1 MCAINGFSFHNS
13 LLLKQMMN
21 FCKNRG
27 PDWEE
32 TYHDEDF
39 SIGHNRLSIL
49 DIDNRSNQPFIYK
62 NFILSFNGEIY
73 NYLDLKR
80 DLEQKGYR
88 FNTSSD
94 TEVLVILFYEY
105 GIEAFKK
112 LSGIFSISIWDKN
125 KKILY
130 LIRDIVGIKP
140 LYYKE
145 KNGNIFF
152 SSLINPLLINDKVNL
167 NLKAANYFNNF
178 GYNDLS
184 ETFYKGIF
192 KVLPGELLIYRDKK
206 LTKKKFLNYN
216 FKTNKKL
223 SNEFIKEKIIKIIK
237 KQTVSD
243 VPIALSL
250 SGGIDSNILLGNINK
265 PLKTYSASFVYN
277 NNKNLDSIFAAQRAI
292 EYKTEHNEINIS
304 DDDFMNS
311 LELINDI
318 LEEPIGNENSVGNY
332 FLSKNIKEKVLL
344 VGDGGDEIFTGY
356 NKYRSIYFF
365 SILNKINFLKFLK
378 PYSKNKNLNRFF
390 FSSANDMH
398 LSFSNQNLLNNKN
411 IYKHYNQV
419 KSDEVNFNHFNKK
432 NYDLS
437 LENIM
442 FADIDTWVQN
452 DVLLRN
458 DKIYMNKDIEVRVP
472 YLDQEMIENFL
483 FYSPFK
489 KINFFRRTKP
499 LLRKLFK
506 SQLKTILKQKKG
518 FNSPFNFWINEKKNI
533 DKIKFF
539 FSKEY
544 YRSDLL
550 NYEEVKKILHNK
562 YKNSFEIYSL
572 LMFQIFLKK
581 IISEYVIIY
590 Y

>member
-458 DKIYMNKDIEVRVP
+458 DKIYMNKGIEVRVP

-581 IISEYVIIY
+581 NNF
-590 Y
+590 

>member
-1 MCAINGFSFHNS
+1 MCAINGFSFNNS
-13 LLLKQMMN
+13 FLLKKMMSY
-21 FCKNRG
+21 CKNRG

-32 TYHDEDF
+32 TYYDEDV

-73 NYLDLKR
+73 NYLDLKKE
-80 DLEQKGYR
+80 LEQKGYK
-88 FNTSSD
+88 FQTTSD
-94 TEVLVILFYEY
+94 TEVLIKLFYEY
-105 GIEAFKK
+105 NIEAFKR

-130 LIRDIVGIKP
+130 LIRDIVGVKP
-140 LYYKE
+140 LYYRE

-152 SSLINPLLINDKVNL
+152 STLINPLLIDSKVDL

-178 GYNDLS
+178 GYNDLN
-184 ETFYKGIF
+184 ETFYKNVF
-192 KVLPGELLIYRDKK
+192 KVLPGELLIYKK
-206 LTKKKFLNYN
+206 NNLIKKKFLNYN
-216 FKTNKKL
+216 FNLSKKL
-223 SNEFIKEKIIKIIK
+223 SDEFIKEKIKDIIK

-250 SGGIDSNILLGNINK
+250 SGGIDSNILLANINK
-265 PLKTYSASFVYN
+265 NLKTYSVSFNYN
-277 NNKNLDSIFAAQRAI
+277 NNKSLDSIFAAQRAA

-304 DDDFMNS
+304 DDDFMDS
-311 LELINDI
+311 LELMNDL
-318 LEEPIGNENSVGNY
+318 LEEPIGNQNSISNY

-356 NKYRSIYFF
+356 LKYRSIYFF

-378 PYSKNKNLNRFF
+378 PYSNNKNLDRFF
-390 FSSANDMH
+390 ISNSNKMH
-398 LSFSNQNLLNNKN
+398 LSFSNQNLLNNKKN
-411 IYKHYNQV
+411 YKYYNQI
-419 KSDEVNFNHFNKK
+419 KSDEVYFNHFNKK
-432 NYDLS
+432 NSDLS
-437 LENIM
+437 LENVM

-458 DKIYMNKDIEVRVP
+458 DKIYMSNGIEVRVP

-483 FYSPFK
+483 FYSSFK
-489 KINFFRRTKP
+489 KVNFLKKTKP

-506 SQLKTILKQKKG
+506 NQLKTTLKQKKG
-518 FNSPFNFWINEKKNI
+518 FNSPFNFWINDKKNI
-533 DKIKFF
+533 NKIKFF

-544 YRSDLL
+544 YISDLID
-550 NYEEVKKILHNK
+550 YKEVQKSLDKK

-581 IISEYVIIY
+581 NNF
-590 Y
+590 

>member
-1 MCAINGFSFHNS
+1 MCAINGFSYHNS
-13 LLLKQMMN
+13 LLLKQMMS

-73 NYLDLKR
+73 NYLNLKKDLQ
-80 DLEQKGYR
+80 QKGYK
-88 FNTSSD
+88 FNTASD

-112 LSGIFSISIWDKN
+112 LSGIFSISIWDRN

-184 ETFYKGIF
+184 ETFYKGVF

-206 LTKKKFLNYN
+206 LTKKKFLNYD

-250 SGGIDSNILLGNINK
+250 SGGLDSNILLGNINK
-265 PLKTYSASFVYN
+265 PLKTYSASFIYN
-277 NNKNLDSIFAAQRAI
+277 NNKNLDSIFAAQRAT

-344 VGDGGDEIFTGY
+344 TGDGGDEIFTGY

-365 SILNKINFLKFLK
+365 SILNKIKFLKFLK

-390 FSSANDMH
+390 FSNSNDMH
-398 LSFSNQNLLNNKN
+398 LSFSNQNLLNNKDT
-411 IYKHYNQV
+411 YKYYNQI
-419 KSDEVNFNHFNKK
+419 KSGEVNFNHFNKK
-432 NYDLS
+432 NSGLN

-458 DKIYMNKDIEVRVP
+458 DKIYMDKGIEVRVP

-483 FYSPFK
+483 FYSSFK
-489 KINFFRRTKP
+489 KINFFKRTKP

-550 NYEEVKKILHNK
+550 NYEEIQKILHNK

-581 IISEYVIIY
+581 NNF
-590 Y
+590 

>member
-1 MCAINGFSFHNS
+1 MCAINGFSFHDS
-13 LLLKQMMN
+13 LLLKKMMSY
-21 FCKNRG
+21 CKNRG

-32 TYHDEDF
+32 TYHDENV

-49 DIDNRSNQPFIYK
+49 DIDSRSNQPFIYK

-73 NYLDLKR
+73 NYLDLKKK
-80 DLEQKGYR
+80 LEQKGYK
-88 FNTSSD
+88 FHTTSD
-94 TEVLVILFYEY
+94 TEVLIKLFYEHD
-105 GIEAFKK
+105 IEAFKK
-112 LSGIFSISIWDKN
+112 LSGIFSISLWDKN

-152 SSLINPLLINDKVNL
+152 STLINPLLINDKKDL
-167 NLKAANYFNNF
+167 NLSAANYFNNF
-178 GYNDLS
+178 GYNDLN
-184 ETFYKGIF
+184 ETFYKGVF

-206 LTKKKFLNYN
+206 LTKRKFLNYD
-216 FKTNKKL
+216 FKSNKGL
-223 SNEFIKEKIIKIIK
+223 SNEFIKEKIKDIIK

-265 PLKTYSASFVYN
+265 PLKTYSASFSYN
-277 NNKNLDSIFAAQRAI
+277 NNKNLDSIFAAQRAA

-304 DDDFMNS
+304 DDDFMDS
-311 LELINDI
+311 LEVINDL

-356 NKYRSIYFF
+356 DKYRSIYFF
-365 SILNKINFLKFLK
+365 SVLNKINFLKFLK
-378 PYSKNKNLNRFF
+378 PNSNNKNLDRFF
-390 FSSANDMH
+390 FSSSNDMH

-411 IYKHYNQV
+411 NYKYYNQIR
-419 KSDEVNFNHFNKK
+419 SDEVNFNHFNKK
-432 NYDLS
+432 NSDLS
-437 LENIM
+437 LENVM
-442 FADIDTWVQN
+442 LADIDTWVQN

-458 DKIYMNKDIEVRVP
+458 DKIYMNKGIEVRVP

-483 FYSPFK
+483 FYSSFK
-489 KINFFRRTKP
+489 KINFFKRTKP

-506 SQLKTILKQKKG
+506 NQLKTILKQKKG
-518 FNSPFNFWINEKKNI
+518 FNSPFNFWINDKKNI

-544 YRSDLL
+544 YSSELL
-550 NYEEVKKILHNK
+550 DYNEVVKTLNHK

-581 IISEYVIIY
+581 NNF
-590 Y
+590 

>member
-1 MCAINGFSFHNS
+1 MCAINGFSYHNS
-13 LLLKQMMN
+13 LLLKQMMS

-73 NYLDLKR
+73 NYLDLKK
-80 DLEQKGYR
+80 DLQQKGYK
-88 FNTSSD
+88 FNTASD

-112 LSGIFSISIWDKN
+112 LSGIFSISIWDRN

-184 ETFYKGIF
+184 ETFYKGVF

-206 LTKKKFLNYN
+206 LTKKKFLNYD

-250 SGGIDSNILLGNINK
+250 SGGLDSNILLGNINK
-265 PLKTYSASFVYN
+265 PLKTYSASFIYN
-277 NNKNLDSIFAAQRAI
+277 NNKNLDSIFAAQRAT

-344 VGDGGDEIFTGY
+344 TGDGGDEIFTGY

-365 SILNKINFLKFLK
+365 SILNKIKFLKFLK

-390 FSSANDMH
+390 FSSSNEMH
-398 LSFSNQNLLNNKN
+398 LSFSNQNLLNNKDT
-411 IYKHYNQV
+411 YKHYNQI
-419 KSDEVNFNHFNKK
+419 KSGEVNFNHFNKK
-432 NYDLS
+432 NSDLN

-458 DKIYMNKDIEVRVP
+458 DKIYMDKGIEVRVP

-483 FYSPFK
+483 FYSSFK
-489 KINFFRRTKP
+489 KINFFKRTKP

-550 NYEEVKKILHNK
+550 NYEEIQKILHNK

-581 IISEYVIIY
+581 NNF
-590 Y
+590 

>member
-1 MCAINGFSFHNS
+1 MCAINGFSYHNS
-13 LLLKQMMN
+13 LLLKQMMS

-73 NYLDLKR
+73 NYLDLKK
-80 DLEQKGYR
+80 DLQQKGYK
-88 FNTSSD
+88 FNTASD

-112 LSGIFSISIWDKN
+112 LSGIFSISIWDRN

-184 ETFYKGIF
+184 ETFYKGVF

-206 LTKKKFLNYN
+206 LTKKKFLNYD

-223 SNEFIKEKIIKIIK
+223 SKKFLKEKIIKIIK

-250 SGGIDSNILLGNINK
+250 SGGLDSNILLGNINK
-265 PLKTYSASFVYN
+265 PLKTYSASFIYN
-277 NNKNLDSIFAAQRAI
+277 NNKNLDSIFAAQRAT

-344 VGDGGDEIFTGY
+344 TGDGGDEIFTGY

-365 SILNKINFLKFLK
+365 SILNKIKFLKFLK

-390 FSSANDMH
+390 FSNSNDMH
-398 LSFSNQNLLNNKN
+398 LSFSNQNLLNNKDT
-411 IYKHYNQV
+411 YKYYNQI
-419 KSDEVNFNHFNKK
+419 KSGEVNFNHFNKK
-432 NYDLS
+432 NSGLN

-458 DKIYMNKDIEVRVP
+458 DKIYMDKGIEVRVP

-483 FYSPFK
+483 FYSSFK
-489 KINFFRRTKP
+489 KINFFKRTKP

-550 NYEEVKKILHNK
+550 NYEEIQKILHNK

-581 IISEYVIIY
+581 NNF
-590 Y
+590 

>member
-1 MCAINGFSFHNS
+1 MCAINGFSYHNS
-13 LLLKQMMN
+13 LLLKQMMS

-73 NYLDLKR
+73 NYLDLKK
-80 DLEQKGYR
+80 DLQQKGYK
-88 FNTSSD
+88 FNTASD

-112 LSGIFSISIWDKN
+112 LSGIFSISIWDRN

-184 ETFYKGIF
+184 ETFYKGVF

-206 LTKKKFLNYN
+206 LTKKKFLNYD

-250 SGGIDSNILLGNINK
+250 SGGLDSNILLGNINK
-265 PLKTYSASFVYN
+265 PLKTYSASFIYN
-277 NNKNLDSIFAAQRAI
+277 NNKNLDSIFAAQRAT

-344 VGDGGDEIFTGY
+344 TGDGGDEIFTGY

-365 SILNKINFLKFLK
+365 SILNKIKFLKFLK

-390 FSSANDMH
+390 FSSSNEMH
-398 LSFSNQNLLNNKN
+398 LSFSNQNLLNNKDT
-411 IYKHYNQV
+411 YKHYNQI
-419 KSDEVNFNHFNKK
+419 KSGEVNFNHFNKK
-432 NYDLS
+432 NSGLN

-458 DKIYMNKDIEVRVP
+458 DKIYMDKGIEVRVP

-483 FYSPFK
+483 FYSSFK
-489 KINFFRRTKP
+489 KINFFKRTKP

-550 NYEEVKKILHNK
+550 NYEEIQKILHNK

-581 IISEYVIIY
+581 NNF
-590 Y
+590 

>member
-1 MCAINGFSFHNS
+1 MCAINGFSYHNS
-13 LLLKQMMN
+13 LLLKQMMS

-73 NYLDLKR
+73 NYLDLKK
-80 DLEQKGYR
+80 DLQQKGYK
-88 FNTSSD
+88 FNTASD

-112 LSGIFSISIWDKN
+112 LSGIFSISIWDRN

-184 ETFYKGIF
+184 ETFYKGVF

-206 LTKKKFLNYN
+206 LTKKKFLNYD

-250 SGGIDSNILLGNINK
+250 SGGLDSNILLGNINK
-265 PLKTYSASFVYN
+265 PLKTYSASFIYN
-277 NNKNLDSIFAAQRAI
+277 NNKNLDSIFAAQRAT

-344 VGDGGDEIFTGY
+344 TGDGGDEIFTGY

-365 SILNKINFLKFLK
+365 SILNKIKFLKFLK

-390 FSSANDMH
+390 FSNSNDMH
-398 LSFSNQNLLNNKN
+398 LSFSNQNLLNNKDT
-411 IYKHYNQV
+411 YKHYNQI
-419 KSDEVNFNHFNKK
+419 KSGEVNFNHFNKK
-432 NYDLS
+432 NSDLN

-458 DKIYMNKDIEVRVP
+458 DKIYMDKGIEVRVP

-483 FYSPFK
+483 FYSSFK
-489 KINFFRRTKP
+489 KINFFKRTKP

-550 NYEEVKKILHNK
+550 NYEEIQKILHNK

-581 IISEYVIIY
+581 NNF
-590 Y
+590 

>member
-13 LLLKQMMN
+13 LLLKQMMS

-73 NYLDLKR
+73 NYLDLKK
-80 DLEQKGYR
+80 DLQQKGYK
-88 FNTSSD
+88 FNTASD

-130 LIRDIVGIKP
+130 LIRDIIGIKP

-192 KVLPGELLIYRDKK
+192 KVLPGELLIYRNKK
-206 LTKKKFLNYN
+206 LTKKKFLNYD

-265 PLKTYSASFVYN
+265 PLKTYSASFIYN
-277 NNKNLDSIFAAQRAI
+277 NNKNLDSIFAAQRAT

-344 VGDGGDEIFTGY
+344 TGDGGDEIFTGY
-356 NKYRSIYFF
+356 KKYRSIYFF

-390 FSSANDMH
+390 FSSSNDMH

-411 IYKHYNQV
+411 TYKYYNQI
-419 KSDEVNFNHFNKK
+419 KSGEVNFNHFNKK
-432 NYDLS
+432 NSDLN

-458 DKIYMNKDIEVRVP
+458 DKIYMDKGIEVRVP

-483 FYSPFK
+483 FYSSFK
-489 KINFFRRTKP
+489 KINFFKRTKP

-550 NYEEVKKILHNK
+550 NYEEIKKILHNK

-581 IISEYVIIY
+581 NNF
-590 Y
+590 

>member
-1 MCAINGFSFHNS
+1 MCAINGFSFNNS
-13 LLLKQMMN
+13 LLLKKMMSY
-21 FCKNRG
+21 CKNRG

-32 TYHDEDF
+32 TYYDEDV

-73 NYLDLKR
+73 NYLDLKKE
-80 DLEQKGYR
+80 LEQKGYK
-88 FNTSSD
+88 FQTTSD
-94 TEVLVILFYEY
+94 TEVLIKLFYEY
-105 GIEAFKK
+105 NIEAFKR

-130 LIRDIVGIKP
+130 LIRDIVGVKP
-140 LYYKE
+140 LYYRE

-152 SSLINPLLINDKVNL
+152 STLINPLLIDSKVDL

-178 GYNDLS
+178 GYNDLN
-184 ETFYKGIF
+184 ETFYKNVF
-192 KVLPGELLIYRDKK
+192 KVLPGELLIHKNNK
-206 LTKKKFLNYN
+206 LIKKKFLNYN
-216 FKTNKKL
+216 FNLSKKL
-223 SNEFIKEKIIKIIK
+223 SDEFIKEKIKDIIK

-250 SGGIDSNILLGNINK
+250 SGGIDSNILLANINK
-265 PLKTYSASFVYN
+265 DLKTYSVSYTYN
-277 NNKNLDSIFAAQRAI
+277 NNKNLDSIFAAQRAA

-304 DDDFMNS
+304 DDDFMDS
-311 LELINDI
+311 LELINDL
-318 LEEPIGNENSVGNY
+318 LEEPIGNENSVSNY

-356 NKYRSIYFF
+356 HKYRSIYFF

-378 PYSKNKNLNRFF
+378 PSSNKKNLDRFF
-390 FSSANDMH
+390 ISNSNEMH
-398 LSFSNQNLLNNKN
+398 LSFSNQNLLNNKKN
-411 IYKHYNQV
+411 YKYYNQI
-419 KSDEVNFNHFNKK
+419 KSDEVYFNHFNKK
-432 NYDLS
+432 NSDLS
-437 LENIM
+437 LENVM
-442 FADIDTWVQN
+442 FADINTWVQN

-458 DKIYMNKDIEVRVP
+458 DKIYMSNGIEVRVP

-483 FYSPFK
+483 FYSSFK
-489 KINFFRRTKP
+489 KVNFLKKTKP

-506 SQLKTILKQKKG
+506 NQLKTILKEKKG
-518 FNSPFNFWINEKKNI
+518 FNSPFNFWINDKKNI
-533 DKIKFF
+533 NKIKFF

-544 YRSDLL
+544 YISDLID
-550 NYEEVKKILHNK
+550 YKEVQKALDKK

-581 IISEYVIIY
+581 NNF
-590 Y
+590 

>member
-1 MCAINGFSFHNS
+1 MCAINGFSYHNS
-13 LLLKQMMN
+13 LLLKQMMS

-73 NYLDLKR
+73 NYLDLKK
-80 DLEQKGYR
+80 DLQQKGYK
-88 FNTSSD
+88 FNTASD

-112 LSGIFSISIWDKN
+112 LSGIFSISIWDRN

-184 ETFYKGIF
+184 ETFYKDVF

-206 LTKKKFLNYN
+206 LTKKKFLNYD

-250 SGGIDSNILLGNINK
+250 SGGLDSNILLGNINK
-265 PLKTYSASFVYN
+265 PLKTYSASFIYN
-277 NNKNLDSIFAAQRAI
+277 NNKNLDSIFAAQRAT

-344 VGDGGDEIFTGY
+344 TGDGGDEIFTGY

-390 FSSANDMH
+390 FSSSNDIH
-398 LSFSNQNLLNNKN
+398 LSFSNQNLLNNKDT
-411 IYKHYNQV
+411 YKHYNQI
-419 KSDEVNFNHFNKK
+419 KSGEVNFNHFNKK
-432 NYDLS
+432 NSDLN

-458 DKIYMNKDIEVRVP
+458 DKIYMDKGIEVRVP

-483 FYSPFK
+483 FYSSFK
-489 KINFFRRTKP
+489 KINFFKRTKP

-550 NYEEVKKILHNK
+550 NYAEIKKILHNK

-581 IISEYVIIY
+581 NNF
-590 Y
+590 

>member
-1 MCAINGFSFHNS
+1 MCAINGFSYHNS
-13 LLLKQMMN
+13 LLLKQMMS

-73 NYLDLKR
+73 NYLDLKK
-80 DLEQKGYR
+80 DLQQKGYK
-88 FNTSSD
+88 FNTASD

-112 LSGIFSISIWDKN
+112 LSGIFSISIWDRN

-184 ETFYKGIF
+184 ETFYKDVF

-206 LTKKKFLNYN
+206 LTKKKFLNYD

-250 SGGIDSNILLGNINK
+250 SGGLDSNILLGNINK
-265 PLKTYSASFVYN
+265 PLKTYSASFIYN
-277 NNKNLDSIFAAQRAI
+277 NNKNLDSIFAAQRAT

-344 VGDGGDEIFTGY
+344 TGDGGDEIFTGY

-390 FSSANDMH
+390 FSSSNDMH
-398 LSFSNQNLLNNKN
+398 LSLSNQNLLNNKDT
-411 IYKHYNQV
+411 YKHYNQI
-419 KSDEVNFNHFNKK
+419 KSGEVNFNHFNKK
-432 NYDLS
+432 NSDLN

-458 DKIYMNKDIEVRVP
+458 DKIYMDKGIEVRVP

-483 FYSPFK
+483 FYSSFK
-489 KINFFRRTKP
+489 KINFFKRTKP

-550 NYEEVKKILHNK
+550 NYAEIKKILHNK

-581 IISEYVIIY
+581 NNF
-590 Y
+590 

>member
-1 MCAINGFSFHNS
+1 MCAINGFSYHNS
-13 LLLKQMMN
+13 LLLKQMMS

-73 NYLDLKR
+73 NYLDLKK
-80 DLEQKGYR
+80 DLQQKGYK
-88 FNTSSD
+88 FNTASD

-112 LSGIFSISIWDKN
+112 LSGIFSISIWDRN

-184 ETFYKGIF
+184 ETFYKGVF

-206 LTKKKFLNYN
+206 LTKKKFLNYD

-250 SGGIDSNILLGNINK
+250 SGGLDSNILLGNINK
-265 PLKTYSASFVYN
+265 PLKTYSASFIYN
-277 NNKNLDSIFAAQRAI
+277 NNKNLDSIFAAQRAT

-344 VGDGGDEIFTGY
+344 TGDGGDEIFTGY

-365 SILNKINFLKFLK
+365 SILNKIKFLKFLK

-390 FSSANDMH
+390 FSSSNEMH
-398 LSFSNQNLLNNKN
+398 LSFSNQNLLNNKDT
-411 IYKHYNQV
+411 YKYYNQI
-419 KSDEVNFNHFNKK
+419 KSGEVNFNHFNKK
-432 NYDLS
+432 NSDLN

-458 DKIYMNKDIEVRVP
+458 DKIYMDKGIEVRVP

-483 FYSPFK
+483 FYSSFK
-489 KINFFRRTKP
+489 KINFFKRTKP

-550 NYEEVKKILHNK
+550 NYEEIQKILHNK

-581 IISEYVIIY
+581 NNF
-590 Y
+590 

>member
-1 MCAINGFSFHNS
+1 MCAINGFSYHNS
-13 LLLKQMMN
+13 LLLKQMMS

-73 NYLDLKR
+73 NYLNLKKDLQ
-80 DLEQKGYR
+80 QKGYK
-88 FNTSSD
+88 FNTASD

-112 LSGIFSISIWDKN
+112 LSGIFSISIWDRN

-184 ETFYKGIF
+184 ETFYKGVF

-206 LTKKKFLNYN
+206 LTKKKFLNYD

-250 SGGIDSNILLGNINK
+250 SGGLDSNILLGNINK
-265 PLKTYSASFVYN
+265 PLKTYSASFIYN
-277 NNKNLDSIFAAQRAI
+277 NNKNLDSIFAAQRAT

-344 VGDGGDEIFTGY
+344 TGDGGDEIFTGY

-365 SILNKINFLKFLK
+365 SILNKIKFLKFLK

-390 FSSANDMH
+390 FSSSNEMH
-398 LSFSNQNLLNNKN
+398 LSFSNQNLLNNKDT
-411 IYKHYNQV
+411 YKHYNQI
-419 KSDEVNFNHFNKK
+419 KSGEVNFNHFNKK
-432 NYDLS
+432 NSDLN

-458 DKIYMNKDIEVRVP
+458 DKIYMDKGIEVRVP

-483 FYSPFK
+483 FYSSFK
-489 KINFFRRTKP
+489 KINFFKRTKP

-550 NYEEVKKILHNK
+550 NYEEIQKILHNK

-581 IISEYVIIY
+581 NNF
-590 Y
+590 

>member
-1 MCAINGFSFHNS
+1 MCAINGFSYHNS
-13 LLLKQMMN
+13 LLLKQMMS

-73 NYLDLKR
+73 NYLDLKK
-80 DLEQKGYR
+80 DLQQKGYK
-88 FNTSSD
+88 FNTASD

-112 LSGIFSISIWDKN
+112 LSGIFSISIWDRN

-184 ETFYKGIF
+184 ETFYKGVF

-206 LTKKKFLNYN
+206 LTKKKFLNYD

-250 SGGIDSNILLGNINK
+250 SGGLDSNILLGNINK
-265 PLKTYSASFVYN
+265 PLKTYSASFIYN
-277 NNKNLDSIFAAQRAI
+277 NNKNLDSIFAAQRAT

-318 LEEPIGNENSVGNY
+318 LEEPIGNQNSVGNY

-344 VGDGGDEIFTGY
+344 TGDGGDEIFTGY

-365 SILNKINFLKFLK
+365 SILNKIKFLKFLK

-390 FSSANDMH
+390 FSNSNDMH
-398 LSFSNQNLLNNKN
+398 LSFSNQNLLNNKDT
-411 IYKHYNQV
+411 YKHYNQI
-419 KSDEVNFNHFNKK
+419 KSGEVNFNHFNKK
-432 NYDLS
+432 NSDLN

-458 DKIYMNKDIEVRVP
+458 DKIYMDKGIEVRVP

-483 FYSPFK
+483 FYSSFK
-489 KINFFRRTKP
+489 KINFFKRTKP

-550 NYEEVKKILHNK
+550 NYEEIQKILHNK

-581 IISEYVIIY
+581 NNF
-590 Y
+590 

>member
-1 MCAINGFSFHNS
+1 MCAINGFSYHNS
-13 LLLKQMMN
+13 LLLKQMMS

-73 NYLDLKR
+73 NYLDLKK
-80 DLEQKGYR
+80 DLQQKGYK
-88 FNTSSD
+88 FNTASD

-112 LSGIFSISIWDKN
+112 LSGIFSISIWDRN

-184 ETFYKGIF
+184 ETFYKGVF

-206 LTKKKFLNYN
+206 LTKKKFLNYD

-250 SGGIDSNILLGNINK
+250 SGGLDSNILLGNINK
-265 PLKTYSASFVYN
+265 PLKTYSASFIYN
-277 NNKNLDSIFAAQRAI
+277 NNKNLDSIFAAQRAT

-344 VGDGGDEIFTGY
+344 TGDGGDEIFTGY

-365 SILNKINFLKFLK
+365 SILNKIKFLKFLK

-390 FSSANDMH
+390 FSNSNDMH
-398 LSFSNQNLLNNKN
+398 LSFSNQNLLNNKDT
-411 IYKHYNQV
+411 YKHYNQI
-419 KSDEVNFNHFNKK
+419 KSGEVNFNHFNKK
-432 NYDLS
+432 NSGLN

-458 DKIYMNKDIEVRVP
+458 DKIYMDKGIEVRVP

-483 FYSPFK
+483 FYSSFK
-489 KINFFRRTKP
+489 KINFFKRTKP

-550 NYEEVKKILHNK
+550 NYEEIQKILHNK

-581 IISEYVIIY
+581 NNF
-590 Y
+590 

>member
-13 LLLKQMMN
+13 LLLKQMMS

-73 NYLDLKR
+73 NYLDLKK
-80 DLEQKGYR
+80 DLEQKGYK
-88 FNTSSD
+88 FNTASD

-130 LIRDIVGIKP
+130 LIRDIIGIKP

-192 KVLPGELLIYRDKK
+192 KVLPGELLIYRNKK
-206 LTKKKFLNYN
+206 LTKKKFLNYD

-265 PLKTYSASFVYN
+265 PLKTYSASFIYN
-277 NNKNLDSIFAAQRAI
+277 NNKNLDSIFAAQRAT

-344 VGDGGDEIFTGY
+344 TGDGGDEIFTGY

-390 FSSANDMH
+390 FSSSNDMH

-411 IYKHYNQV
+411 TYKYYNQI
-419 KSDEVNFNHFNKK
+419 KSGEVNFNHFNKK
-432 NYDLS
+432 NSDLN

-458 DKIYMNKDIEVRVP
+458 DKIYMDKGIEVRVP

-483 FYSPFK
+483 FYSSFK
-489 KINFFRRTKP
+489 KINFFKRTKP

-550 NYEEVKKILHNK
+550 NYEEIKKILHNK

-581 IISEYVIIY
+581 NNF
-590 Y
+590 

>member
-1 MCAINGFSFHNS
+1 MCAINGFSYHNS
-13 LLLKQMMN
+13 LLLKQMMS

-73 NYLDLKR
+73 NYLDLKK
-80 DLEQKGYR
+80 DLQQKGYK
-88 FNTSSD
+88 FNTASD

-112 LSGIFSISIWDKN
+112 LSGIFSISIWDRN

-184 ETFYKGIF
+184 ETFYKGVF

-206 LTKKKFLNYN
+206 LTKKKFLNYD

-250 SGGIDSNILLGNINK
+250 SGGLDSNILLGNINK
-265 PLKTYSASFVYN
+265 PLKTYSASFIYN
-277 NNKNLDSIFAAQRAI
+277 NNKNLDSIFAAQRAT

-344 VGDGGDEIFTGY
+344 TGDGGDEIFTGY

-365 SILNKINFLKFLK
+365 SILNKIKFLKFLK

-390 FSSANDMH
+390 FSNSNDMH
-398 LSFSNQNLLNNKN
+398 LSFSNQNLLNNKDT
-411 IYKHYNQV
+411 YKYYNQI
-419 KSDEVNFNHFNKK
+419 KSGEVNFNHFNKK
-432 NYDLS
+432 NSDLN

-458 DKIYMNKDIEVRVP
+458 DKIYMDKGIEVRVP

-483 FYSPFK
+483 FYSSFK
-489 KINFFRRTKP
+489 KINFFKRTKP

-550 NYEEVKKILHNK
+550 NYEEIQKILHNK

-581 IISEYVIIY
+581 NNF
-590 Y
+590 